1 MGHVIAISVYW
12 YILFASCFSNVAAN
26 TITGYRNEGYD
37 LVDVQPWLLAEFSAE
52 VLSKC
57 FLWCLSFDN
66 CFGIRYNSIS
76 GYCQVV
82 SLDSSEIFHGT
93 SLPVQID
100 NWIYYQ
106 TVKGI

>member
-26 TITGYRNEGYD
+26 TITVYRNEGYD

-76 GYCQVV
+76 GYCQIV
-82 SLDSSEIFHGT
+82 SLDSSEIFEGT
-93 SLPVQID
+93 SFTVQIG
-100 NWIYYQ
+100 NWVYYQ

>member
-1 MGHVIAISVYW
+1 MSMYW

-37 LVDVQPWLLAEFSAE
+37 LVDVHPWLLAECSAD

-57 FLWCLSFDN
+57 LLMCLSFDN

-76 GYCQVV
+76 GNCQIV
-82 SLDSSEIFHGT
+82 SLDSSEMFQGT
-93 SLPVQID
+93 SFSVQIG
-100 NWIYYQ
+100 NWVYYQ